1 MSRIC
6 LIAGRRRHKANSV
19 SHANN
24 RTRKWQ
30 QPNLRNKRIFDE
42 QTGEWVCLRVSARGI
57 KTIMKKGLHKALADV
72 KE

>member
-6 LIAGRRRHKANSV
+6 PISGRQRHKAHNV

-30 QPNLRNKRIFDE
+30 MPNLRNKRIFDE
-42 QTGEWVCLRVSARGI
+42 TTGQWVILKVSTRGMR
-57 KTIMKKGLHKALADV
+57 TIMKKGLAKAMA
-72 KE
+72 EA

>member
-6 LIAGRRRHKANSV
+6 PVPGRGRHKAHNV

-30 QPNLRNKRIFDE
+30 MPNLRWKRIYDE
-42 QTGEWVCLRVSARGI
+42 QTGMWVRIRVSARGI
-57 KTIMKKGLHKALADV
+57 KTIDKKGLVRALFQLD
-72 KE
+72 

>member
-6 LIAGRRRHKANSV
+6 PVSGRGRHKANTV

-30 QPNLRNKRIFDE
+30 MPNLRRKRIFDE
-42 QTGEWVCLRVSARGI
+42 TTGLWVTLKVSTRGLR
-57 KTIMKKGLHKALADV
+57 TIMKKGLAKALS
-72 KE
+72 KS

>member
-6 LIAGRRRHKANSV
+6 PVSGRRRHKAHSV

-30 QPNLRNKRIFDE
+30 MPNLRHKRIFDE
-42 QTGEWVCLRVSARGI
+42 ATGLWVTLNVSARGI
-57 KTIMKKGLHKALADV
+57 RTIMKKGLAKALA
-72 KE
+72 EA